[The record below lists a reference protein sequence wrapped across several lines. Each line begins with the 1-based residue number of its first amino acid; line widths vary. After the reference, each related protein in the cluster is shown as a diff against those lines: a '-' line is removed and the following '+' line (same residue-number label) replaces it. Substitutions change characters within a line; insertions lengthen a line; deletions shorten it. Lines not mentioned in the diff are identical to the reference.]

1 MDDSFLTDLLDTD
14 QTTDMP
20 QDTVVASDD
29 KKYTPTFEN
38 PGSGMSDAQLDN
50 LAEKTGDQ
58 ALSDTSREA
67 EVLDKNS
74 GRGTSERKK
83 ELEDE
88 YAKDMTT
95 YTPTAETDISTADPF
110 GNYNNLSWDD
120 TLRLSRLADAYN
132 SQRHWEKGKIS
143 LDGTGAENRYVQNT
157 PIETEE
163 MRRAGNV
170 RNLNM
175 QQAQYTLGRN
185 NEALAYKLDL
195 AKMFDGTAN
204 QAYAAYMDIQRNHA
218 NYVRE
223 SRYNE
228 QFRAKYQQEL
238 QKDISY
244 YMREMNRFQDN
255 KTAAVIYNFMESDPM
270 YGQWL
275 AANMTQASLPSQIQY
290 IAQQFAQEIV
300 NTGKQQ
306 GYKYNELYQSLE
318 QVLLGIAGYSGRINN
333 SIGLQNAVNAVTGV
347 ATGAGKQ

>member
-1 MDDSFLTDLLDTD
+1 MDDSFLTDQLDVD

-20 QDTVVASDD
+20 KDPAVVSGD
-29 KKYTPTFEN
+29 KKYTTSFDD

-67 EVLDKNS
+67 EVLNKNS

-83 ELEDE
+83 ELENE

-218 NYVRE
+218 DYVRRA
-223 SRYNE
+223 RYDE
-228 QFRAKYQQEL
+228 QFKAKYQQEL

-244 YMREMNRFQDN
+244 YMREMSRFQDN

-275 AANMTQASLPSQIQY
+275 AANMTQATLPMQIQY
-290 IAQQFAQEIV
+290 IADQFVQELVTAGKAQG
-300 NTGKQQ
+300 ND
-306 GYKYNELYQSLE
+306 YNELL
-318 QVLLGIAGYSGRINN
+318 QVVKQALLGIAGYTGRIDN
-333 SIGLQNAVNAVTGV
+333 SIGVQNAIGGITAVANGTG
-347 ATGAGKQ
+347 TK

>member
-1 MDDSFLTDLLDTD
+1 MDDTFLTDYLNTD
-14 QTTDMP
+14 DIVDPPKDPATT
-20 QDTVVASDD
+20 SDD
-29 KKYTPTFEN
+29 KKYTPTFDD
-38 PGSGMSDAQLDN
+38 PGSGMSDTQLDK

-67 EVLDKNS
+67 EVLDENS

-95 YTPTAETDISTADPF
+95 YTPTAGTDISTADPF
-110 GNYNNLSWDD
+110 GNYNNLSWED

-218 NYVRE
+218 DYVRRA
-223 SRYNE
+223 RYDE
-228 QFRAKYQQEL
+228 QFRKKYEQEL

-244 YMREMNRFQDN
+244 YLREMNRFQDN

-275 AANMTQASLPSQIQY
+275 AANMTQATLPSQIQY
-290 IAQQFAQEIV
+290 IADQFAQEIIAA
-300 NTGKQQ
+300 GKAQN
-306 GYKYNELYQSLE
+306 YDYNELYQSLK
-318 QVLLGIAGYSGRINN
+318 QVLLGIAGYSGRVDT
-333 SIGLQNAVNAVTGV
+333 SIGVQNAIGGAAAVVNGT
-347 ATGAGKQ
+347 GKQ